1 MSRIRRLIGEL
12 GLGTALL
19 YAAGQALSRWRGAAL
34 HDLLL
39 YVQPVR
45 DASLL
50 PPGRGASIE
59 VRSYD
64 GAAALAAGLPC
75 PREHT
80 AGRQRPGMHC
90 LAAFRGGRLIG
101 FHWINLKTHTD
112 ELVRARYVGA
122 AWSFHLHIDPE
133 HRGGLAFARLT
144 DASWELLRAHG
155 RRQLA
160 SYVAAWNRPAIAAE
174 ERLGG
179 RRLGRALHLRL
190 GPAQLVLA
198 SLPPYLHLSFSERGA
213 PTFKL
218 GESA

>member
-1 MSRIRRLIGEL
+1 VSRIRRLIGEL

-19 YAAGQALSRWRGAAL
+19 YAVGLALNRWRGAAL

-45 DASLL
+45 DAPLL

-75 PREHT
+75 PLEH
-80 AGRQRPGMHC
+80 APGRLRSGMHC
-90 LAAFRGGRLIG
+90 LAAYREGRLIG
-101 FHWINLKTHTD
+101 FHWINLEPHDD

-122 AWSFHLHIDPE
+122 AWSFDLHIHPE

-144 DASWELLRAHG
+144 DASRELLRTHG

-160 SYVAAWNRPAIAAE
+160 SYIAAWNRAAIAAE

-179 RRLGRALHLRL
+179 QRLGRALHLRL